1 MKIKKRLSSLLIL
14 LCVLLMLSSCSI
26 QSVDDYYSSSSD
38 SDSGIYATISI
49 DCKTILDNY
58 DMLDE
63 NLKNERYVPKDG
75 IIVEETKY
83 AIDETIPPF
92 QSCKKR

>member
-1 MKIKKRLSSLLIL
+1 
-14 LCVLLMLSSCSI
+14 MLSSCSI

-63 NLKNERYVPKDG
+63 NLKNERLSL
-75 IIVEETKY
+75 IHI
-83 AIDETIPPF
+83 
-92 QSCKKR
+92 